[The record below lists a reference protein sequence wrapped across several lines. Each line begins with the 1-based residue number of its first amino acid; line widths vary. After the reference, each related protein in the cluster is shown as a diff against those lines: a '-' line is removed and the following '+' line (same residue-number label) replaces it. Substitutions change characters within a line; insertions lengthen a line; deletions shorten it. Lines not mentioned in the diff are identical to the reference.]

1 MSNVIRNNEIQQ
13 ERKINNTFSDLFK
26 ASLVGI
32 LAILITIIPFEQFIA
47 QIVGVSYAEFRGGM
61 PTLYLVPLFLIYAA
75 IALVFAK
82 MKKNLYISKRG
93 AFLIIFAFHYF
104 IVSFLPDLE
113 GKLYLPDYTFFSIMI
128 SGFILALAVVS
139 LIFYLW
145 KQEDHPEAKT
155 GQQVRSYFSS
165 RSILSWV
172 WRFFLVWILFYVV
185 TMIIGIVAMP
195 FNDHYLDD
203 PLNTLGMVVPSMGAL
218 FAITQFRSLVFILVI
233 LPFIIF
239 WNASKRNLFLY
250 LALILIIQ
258 YPLLGDGLAYFW
270 PGMYRLTDG
279 IVLALHVC
287 IMSWLYVTL
296 LWKGKVSGNS
306 NKGTVMGN
314 GEE

>member
-1 MSNVIRNNEIQQ
+1 MSRELPLDQTHQ
-13 ERKINNTFSDLFK
+13 EKTLNKGVSDVLK
-26 ASLVGI
+26 ASVVGM
-32 LAILITIIPFEQFIA
+32 LAVLITAIPFEQFFA
-47 QIVGVSYAEFRGGM
+47 QIAGISYAEFRGGM
-61 PTLYLVPLFLIYAA
+61 PALYLFPLFLIYAA
-75 IALVFAK
+75 IALVFAR

-113 GKLYLPDYTFFSIMI
+113 GKIYLPDYTLFSIMI

-172 WRFFLVWILFYVV
+172 WRFFLVWILFYVL

-195 FNDHYLDD
+195 FNGHYLDD
-203 PLNTLGMVVPSMGAL
+203 PLNTLGMVVPSMGTL
-218 FAITQFRSLVFILVI
+218 FAITQFRSLVYILVT

-279 IVLALHVC
+279 IVLALQVS

-296 LWKGKVSGNS
+296 LWKGRVRGKGKVVEND
-306 NKGTVMGN
+306 
-314 GEE
+314 E

>member
-1 MSNVIRNNEIQQ
+1 MSDKGDLSKNKNLS
-13 ERKINNTFSDLFK
+13 NNTLRDIFK

-32 LAILITIIPFEQFIA
+32 LAVVLTIIPFEHFIA
-47 QIVGVSYAEFRGGM
+47 QFVGLSYEEFRGGM
-61 PTLYLVPLFLIYAA
+61 PTLYLFPLFLIYAA

-82 MKKNLYISKRG
+82 MKQKLYVSKRG
-93 AFLIIFAFHYF
+93 AFIIIFAFHYF
-104 IVSFLPDLE
+104 IVSLLPNLE
-113 GKLYLPDYTFFSIMI
+113 GKIYLPDFPFYSAMI
-128 SGFILALAVVS
+128 SEFILALAVVS

-145 KQEDHPEAKT
+145 KQEDNPEAKT
-155 GQQVRSYFSS
+155 SQQVRSYFSS
-165 RSILSWV
+165 HSIFSWA

-195 FNDHYLDD
+195 FNGHYLDD

-218 FAITQFRSLVFILVI
+218 FAITQFRSLVYILVT

-279 IVLALHVC
+279 IVLALQVC
-287 IMSWLYVTL
+287 IMSWLYVAL
-296 LWKGKVSGNS
+296 LWRGKVSGN
-306 NKGTVMGN
+306 GN
-314 GEE
+314 AVEENDKSAVTT